1 MEWEIAAEGMN
12 IAHGVKKV
20 DVNQLKAFRDR
31 FDLPISDEEV
41 ESYSYYKP
49 DENSPEVQYL
59 KEKRAALGGFVPQR
73 REKFSNKLEIPA
85 LSKFESIIAGSG
97 DREISTTNGICKSFK
112 CFIKR

>member
-1 MEWEIAAEGMN
+1 MGSAAEGMN

-49 DENSPEVQYL
+49 DENSHEVQYL
-59 KEKRAALGGFVPQR
+59 KEKRAALGGLYHKEERNSQI
-73 REKFSNKLEIPA
+73 NL
-85 LSKFESIIAGSG
+85 
-97 DREISTTNGICKSFK
+97 KSHH
-112 CFIKR
+112 